1 MGNINPKGVVNQP
14 PSNTREILKTIQESK
29 LFIGISS
36 GLSWLAWGADI
47 PVVII
52 SGFTD
57 KHLEPMDSVTRII
70 NKEVCN
76 SCWHTH
82 EFDPGDWNWCPVH
95 KNTDKQFE
103 CSKEIT
109 SETVIQHIEKFL

>member
-1 MGNINPKGVVNQP
+1 MGNSNPKGVTLQP
-14 PSNTREILKTIQESK
+14 RGTTKEVLKTIQESK

-36 GLSWLAWGADI
+36 GLSWLAWGTDT

-57 KHLEPMDSVTRII
+57 KHLEPMDGITRII

-76 SCWHTH
+76 GCWHTH

-95 KNTDKQFE
+95 KNTDRQFE
-103 CSKEIT
+103 CSKEIL
-109 SETVIQHIEKFL
+109 SNDVIKQIEKFL